1 MKKRSNVD
9 STQNITHISL
19 CTGYGGIDI
28 GLQRAIKSMRT
39 VAYCE
44 IEAFACANLVAKME
58 AGLMDVAPIW
68 SNLKTFP
75 WTEFHKKVDILSGGF
90 PCQPFSSAGSRQGDE
105 DPRHLWP
112 HIVKGI
118 NELGRPPILFFENV
132 EGILSSKLK
141 GEYWTDPAGTPILLH
156 ILRELERMGYQATAG
171 VFSASEVGAT
181 HQRKRL
187 FILGTNLNTEG
198 REFVYSQLQLENP
211 NSNGNSEVS
220 IFKPKQAID
229 YRGERVSSLFIRSSS
244 SLYPAPRGHEQYS
257 WEPPRVSLG
266 NTKSL
271 NESCS
276 PGRRGS
282 NKQELHLSNR
292 EPSSNDKSKLDNT
305 HNNDDS
311 RSKELRSART
321 HCDNATPRKNILL
334 ESSRASHS
342 NDEQSI
348 QRDFCTPSEVPSSD
362 NLSNIRVSGT
372 ETNYSNNRSQ
382 VCDTLQEET
391 KSSMGGSIDGFANWL
406 DCAELYESCDSRV
419 DELRLLGNG
428 VVPDVAKIAF
438 LSLWQELR

>member
-9 STQNITHISL
+9 STQNITHVSL

-28 GLQRAIKSMRT
+28 GLQRAFKAMRT

-112 HIVKGI
+112 YIVKGI

-141 GEYWTDPAGTPILLH
+141 GEHWSDPAGTPVLLH

-171 VFSASEVGAT
+171 IFSASEVGAT

-198 REFVYSQLQLENP
+198 REFVYNQLKLENT
-211 NSNGNSEVS
+211 NLNGNQEVS
-220 IFKPKQAID
+220 VYRPKQAIY

-244 SLYPAPRGHEQYS
+244 SLYPAPRGSEQYS

-276 PGRRGS
+276 PGRRGA
-282 NKQELHLSNR
+282 NKQELQFSNR
-292 EPSSNDKSKLDNT
+292 EPSSNRNSKLDNT
-305 HNNDDS
+305 HNNDDF
-311 RSKELRSART
+311 RSKELRSA
-321 HCDNATPRKNILL
+321 HIQCHNATSRENIPL

-342 NDEQSI
+342 NGEQSI
-348 QRDFCTPSEVPSSD
+348 QRDCRNYSEVPSSD
-362 NLSNIRVSGT
+362 NLSNIRVSQS
-372 ETNYSNNRSQ
+372 ETNYSNNESQ

-391 KSSMGGSIDGFANWL
+391 ESSMGGNIDGITNWL

-438 LSLWQELR
+438 LNLWQELR